1 MFFRRFL
8 SPRFHRFLPPLI
20 GCAVLAWALS
30 AFSLAPAS
38 AALRGRIRGTARDMT
53 RKPVAGLLVRLISSG
68 SGLIHVT
75 NTDDKGIY
83 SFEDVES
90 GTYAVEVSGSGYQH
104 QIKKEINVRPPFRN
118 IVDFSLPPGPMGEEE
133 AASPVVYTPAAG
145 EAVLKDVTGTFTDK
159 GKRPIPDVELR
170 LANPATGAAFR
181 AQSDR
186 EGRVLMTQ
194 VPSGIYRAVVV
205 SPGYVTVELK
215 EVEVSR
221 TTGLSLNL
229 SLVEYPLRFE
239 GRIEDL
245 IPEEKPVPS
254 APRPP
259 GA

>member
-1 MFFRRFL
+1 MF
-8 SPRFHRFLPPLI
+8 
-20 GCAVLAWALS
+20 CAILLWVLEAL
-30 AFSLAPAS
+30 AVAPTS

-53 RKPVAGLLVRLISSG
+53 RKPVAGLLVRLISSDR
-68 SGLIHVT
+68 GLIHVT
-75 NTDDKGIY
+75 NTDDKGVY

-90 GTYAVEVSGSGYQH
+90 GTYAIEVSGSGYQH
-104 QIKKEINVRPPFRN
+104 QVKKEIAVRPPFRN
-118 IVDFSLPPGPMGEEE
+118 IVDFSLPPGPIGEREPT
-133 AASPVVYTPAAG
+133 SPVVYKPVAG
-145 EAVLKDVTGTFTDK
+145 ETALRDVTGTFTDK

-170 LANPATGAAFR
+170 LANPATGVAFR
-181 AQSDR
+181 AQSNR
-186 EGRVLMTQ
+186 EGRILMTQ
-194 VPSGIYRAVVV
+194 VPSGIYRAVIV
-205 SPGYVTVELK
+205 SPGYVTVELN

-259 GA
+259 GT